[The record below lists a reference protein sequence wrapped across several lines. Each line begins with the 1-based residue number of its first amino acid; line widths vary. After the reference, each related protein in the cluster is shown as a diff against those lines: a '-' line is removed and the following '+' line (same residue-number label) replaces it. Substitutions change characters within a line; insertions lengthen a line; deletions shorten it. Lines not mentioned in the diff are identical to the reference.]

1 MYRGKV
7 VVGVDGSSAAGE
19 ALVWAAEEASRRHL
33 TLEIAYSNAGD
44 HDVPDRILERHPDF
58 ARSLVLDA
66 QSTVYDSSATCGVS
80 TVLSGERPEPMLI
93 ALSAEAELVVVGSHG
108 LGQIAAV
115 ALGSVTFRVAA
126 YAHCPV
132 VIVPG
137 NWARHF
143 SPTDAPIVVGVS
155 STESGLNAL
164 NFAFAEADRLS
175 LPLVAV
181 RSWSDLDWART
192 SWDAAPAASTDSIG
206 SRADYTS
213 HLLGPLRERFPNVD
227 VRPIQSD
234 LAVEAG
240 LLGASEH
247 AALLVLGR
255 GAGIAHPGRLSQ
267 TTSHLAH
274 KAKCP
279 VAIAGTPSSLG
290 SELLD
295 AQLTTQ

>member
-1 MYRGKV
+1 MHKGKV
-7 VVGVDGSSAAGE
+7 VVGIDGSSAAGE
-19 ALVWAAEEASRRHL
+19 ALAWAADEASRRHL

-44 HDVPDRILERHPDF
+44 QDVPDRILERHPDF

-66 QSTVYDSSATCGVS
+66 QSTVYDSAATCGVS

-93 ALSAEAELVVVGSHG
+93 ALSVEAELLVVGSHG
-108 LGQIAAV
+108 LGQLAAA

-132 VIVPG
+132 VIVPEG
-137 NWARHF
+137 Y
-143 SPTDAPIVVGVS
+143 SGSTDAPIVVGVS

-164 NFAFAEADRLS
+164 GFAFAEADRLG
-175 LPLVAV
+175 LPLLAV
-181 RSWSDLDWART
+181 RSWPDLDWSRA
-192 SWDAAPAASTDSIG
+192 SWDANYAATKDSAG
-206 SRADYTS
+206 SRSDDTD
-213 HLLGPLRERFPNVD
+213 HLLAPLRERYPNVD
-227 VRPIQSD
+227 LRPINSD
-234 LAVEAG
+234 LPVTTA

-255 GAGIAHPGRLSQ
+255 GSGIEHPGRLSQ
-267 TTSHLAH
+267 TSSQLAH

-279 VAIAGTPSSLG
+279 VVIAGAPSSLG

-295 AQLTTQ
+295 AQLTSS